1 METWL
6 GTRLMEIGSS
16 WPTLVAIAVMFHRLR
31 MDHAALM
38 TRVAVI
44 ESKLEGAGD

>member
-6 GTRLMEIGSS
+6 GTRLMEIGTS
-16 WPTLVAIAVMFHRLR
+16 WPTLVAIALVYHRLR
-31 MDHAALM
+31 LDHAMLM
-38 TRVAVI
+38 SRVAVI